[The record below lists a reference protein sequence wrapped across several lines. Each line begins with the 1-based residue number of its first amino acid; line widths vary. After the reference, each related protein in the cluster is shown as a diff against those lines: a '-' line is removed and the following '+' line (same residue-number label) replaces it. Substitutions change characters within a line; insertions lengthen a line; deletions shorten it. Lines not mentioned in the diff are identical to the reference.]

1 MRFPDLSLYNLQT
14 RLLAA
19 FVLLMIA
26 VGSTSLVL
34 VHVNTTAAVRKTVGD
49 EVVAGARA
57 FERLLE
63 LDSQRLIEGARL
75 LTADPAFRETATTGD
90 RGSLGPVLAK
100 HGKRIGSA
108 VMLLVDGDRRIV
120 AGTLAGE
127 IGKRFSQSKL
137 LDRASAAQQAT
148 ALVAVGGQLY
158 QLVVVPLLAPQPVA
172 WIAAG
177 IRIDDAMAQE
187 MRNLTGL
194 DVTFLSRAEGGEWQV
209 RASTLPGGSRTELAR
224 DVGAN
229 KYSSTGSDGNAE
241 FGDETITRVINL
253 APRADDGAMAIL
265 QGSLPSALEPFR
277 AMEQRLALILLV
289 GVVAAVVV
297 TLLLARGIAEP
308 LRAMAAAARRVGAGD
323 FSPVVIPPRKDELG
337 DLAVAFRTMQAGV
350 AANVSRMTEL
360 AHRDQLTGLPTRVL
374 FADRLDQAIAAG
386 SRAGTPV
393 GVLILNLDHFGHVND
408 TLGHPIG
415 DMLLREV
422 AARLR
427 SVVRRG
433 RR

>member
-1 MRFPDLSLYNLQT
+1 MRLPDLSLYNLQT

-19 FVLLMIA
+19 FVLLMVA

-34 VHVNTTAAVRKTVGD
+34 VHLNTTAAVRKTVGA

-75 LTADPAFRETATTGD
+75 LAADPAFRETATTAE

-100 HGKRIGSA
+100 HGQRIGSA

-120 AGTLAGE
+120 AGTLAAE

-148 ALVAVGGQLY
+148 ALVSFGGQLY

-187 MRNLTGL
+187 MRNMTGL
-194 DVTFLSRAEGGEWQV
+194 DVTFLSRPEDGEWQA
-209 RASTLPGGSRTELAR
+209 RASTLPAGSRTELAR

-229 KYSSTGSDGNAE
+229 KYSTTGSDGNAE
-241 FGDETITRVINL
+241 FGDEMITRVINL

-265 QGSLPSALEPFR
+265 QGSLPSALEP
-277 AMEQRLALILLV
+277 
-289 GVVAAVVV
+289 
-297 TLLLARGIAEP
+297 
-308 LRAMAAAARRVGAGD
+308 LRDDGAAAGARPADRRRRCGRRHAPARSRLD
-323 FSPVVIPPRKDELG
+323 R
-337 DLAVAFRTMQAGV
+337 AVARDGRRRS
-350 AANVSRMTEL
+350 SR
-360 AHRDQLTGLPTRVL
+360 RRRRL
-374 FADRLDQAIAAG
+374 FADRHPPAQGRARG
-386 SRAGTPV
+386 SSPRLFAQCR
-393 GVLILNLDHFGHVND
+393 
-408 TLGHPIG
+408 
-415 DMLLREV
+415 RES
-422 AARLR
+422 RPTC
-427 SVVRRG
+427 RG
-433 RR
+433 